1 MELAALP
8 RLASGKLDRSGLPAP
23 DWRGR
28 DAAPPQGA
36 TETAL
41 AGLWTALLGVERVG
55 RTDGFFERGGHS
67 LLAAKL
73 VARIRAEFG
82 RDLPLRAVF
91 EAPGLAAL
99 AARIEAAPAVAA
111 ETNMAVPRAPRD
123 RAVPAT
129 DMQAGLWHWQRRHPD
144 SSAWTIFGA
153 LRLSGPLDTDALR
166 ASFDH
171 IVARH
176 EALRTTF
183 RAGAAGLELVVHP
196 SAPIRIER
204 LDLTDRPRSDIETA
218 ALGFAQ
224 NQAERPFDMAVDLP
238 IRVGLVRLGRQDHV
252 LTLAVHHAAGDGRSM
267 ALLLD
272 ELGAGYRAFAG
283 GSEPGLPEPARQATD
298 YAAWRRAQ
306 DRTPAAEARLAET
319 LERLSGPWRPDPVP
333 TDRPR
338 RPDLGTRGARI
349 RFEIP
354 GAAVLRL
361 AANAR
366 ALNATLP
373 MAAMAALG
381 IALRRRSDRDA
392 MSLGILVTDRGP
404 SELET
409 VMGCLVATDLA
420 VLEIDPAQSFAR
432 ILAAVRDERL
442 AAQAAGPVPYA
453 RLLDALARRDCL
465 SHAAA
470 PFQVLF
476 SYLRVE
482 PESADLLA
490 GLRARD
496 FPVADTDESFELE
509 FDFKERAD
517 GGSPSPSATSPTCS
531 TPRPSR
537 RWRRTFPVCWRPP
550 PATRIAPPHGSGHP
564 RPCPMKRPD
573 RPKTLTGGAGR
584 PGQHNGTS
592 GMRMTHKEKDLIG
605 IGFGPANLA
614 LAVALAEMPGAKRL
628 DWGFVERQD
637 GFHWHRDMQIEGSTV
652 QISFLKDLATLRDP
666 TSPFTFVN
674 YLHHKGRLE
683 SFINLKQDAPT
694 REEFT
699 DYFRWAAAAFTD
711 RVNYGETVEAVEPV
725 ARNGTVSRLRVLTR
739 DASGARFERLTRDL
753 VVAVGGR
760 PRIPALFEGLG
771 EDRIIHTS
779 SYLSRRDD
787 RIAGRG
793 PCGWP

>member
-1 MELAALP
+1 MAYVAGRGPAGDAAQGEADLAAILSAHLAARLPAHLRPSLIVELAALP

-166 ASFDH
+166 ASFDR

-267 ALLLD
+267 AVLLD
-272 ELGAGYRAFAG
+272 EFGAGYRAFAG
-283 GSEPGLPEPARQATD
+283 GSEPGLPEPARQAID

-338 RPDLGTRGARI
+338 RPDLGMRGARI

-392 MSLGILVTDRGP
+392 MSLGILVADRGP

-432 ILAAVRDERL
+432 ILTAVRDERL

-453 RLLDALARRDCL
+453 RLLDALARRDRL

-517 GGSPSPSATSPTCS
+517 GGLAVSIGYLTALFDSATVEALAQDLSGVLEAAARDPD
-531 TPRPSR
+531 RPAAR
-537 RWRRTFPVCWRPP
+537 LWPP
-550 PATRIAPPHGSGHP
+550 PAL
-564 RPCPMKRPD
+564 PD
-573 RPKTLTGGAGR
+573 
-584 PGQHNGTS
+584 
-592 GMRMTHKEKDLIG
+592 E
-605 IGFGPANLA
+605 
-614 LAVALAEMPGAKRL
+614 
-628 DWGFVERQD
+628 
-637 GFHWHRDMQIEGSTV
+637 
-652 QISFLKDLATLRDP
+652 
-666 TSPFTFVN
+666 
-674 YLHHKGRLE
+674 
-683 SFINLKQDAPT
+683 
-694 REEFT
+694 
-699 DYFRWAAAAFTD
+699 AA
-711 RVNYGETVEAVEPV
+711 
-725 ARNGTVSRLRVLTR
+725 
-739 DASGARFERLTRDL
+739 
-753 VVAVGGR
+753 
-760 PRIPALFEGLG
+760 
-771 EDRIIHTS
+771 
-779 SYLSRRDD
+779 
-787 RIAGRG
+787 
-793 PCGWP
+793 